1 MSFEAVMPHE
11 ATMSFGS
18 SVALTEGQRSLWLI
32 QAANP
37 ECAAYNIVLPVFV
50 DGSLDVRAVEHAVG
64 ELVDRHPVLTSR
76 ISYEE
81 GDLRYVRDEALAPV
95 VIDVDLF
102 SAGRDEA
109 LREFR
114 AYVNLEGKRP
124 FQLEDEAPFRVSLVH
139 GPDFDIV
146 VFWLHH
152 VIADGSSGHVILDG
166 FVRAY
171 ESVSTGRTG
180 TADVPD
186 RPDTAES
193 AAESGS
199 LDDWRAHLAG
209 APAETTYPRTRARG
223 ERFSFRGERL
233 SAELPGLVTRR
244 LHRFARDRRVT
255 PFTCLVTAVA
265 VVIGVASGQRD
276 LVLGATVSNRSVHG
290 GARGLAYEAALLPV
304 RVDLDVPSLG
314 GAVDRVASSLAR
326 SYRMASSSF
335 DSIVE
340 ALGVPTSP
348 GLNPVCQVV
357 CNSVTPPA
365 PFRVGG
371 QDAEVLYVHNGSAK
385 FDLTIDLWVGPGRAE
400 VVLEYCS
407 TLYTNAE
414 AEAILSEVVTF
425 LTEGVANPDT
435 VWDRSLA

>member
-1 MSFEAVMPHE
+1 MSHE
-11 ATMSFGS
+11 VAMSHDS

-50 DGSLDVRAVEHAVG
+50 DGSLDARAVEHAVE
-64 ELVDRHPVLTSR
+64 ELVQRHPVLTSH
-76 ISYEE
+76 ISYEQ
-81 GDLRYVRDEALAPV
+81 GDLRYVWDEGLAPV

-102 SAGRDEA
+102 SSGREEA
-109 LREFR
+109 MREFH

-152 VIADGSSGHVILDG
+152 VIADGSSGQVILDG

-171 ESVSTGRTG
+171 ESASTGRTV

-186 RPDTAES
+186 RLDAAES
-193 AAESGS
+193 AAESS
-199 LDDWRAHLAG
+199 LDDWRAYLAG
-209 APAETTYPRTRARG
+209 APAETTYPRTRSRG
-223 ERFSFRGERL
+223 ERFSFQGERL
-233 SAELPGLVTRR
+233 TAKLPGLVTRR

-265 VVIGVASGQRD
+265 VVVGVASGQQD

-290 GARGLAYEAALLPV
+290 GARGLAYEAALVPV
-304 RVDLDVPSLG
+304 RVEVDLPSLG
-314 GAVDRVASSLAR
+314 GAVDRVASSLAK
-326 SYRMASSSF
+326 SYGMASSSF

-348 GLNPVCQVV
+348 GFNPVCQVV
-357 CNSVTPPA
+357 CNSVTPPP
-365 PFRVGG
+365 PFRIGG

-385 FDLTIDLWVGPGRAE
+385 FDLTVDLWVGPGQAE

-407 TLYTNAE
+407 TLYTSAE

-425 LTEGVANPDT
+425 LTDGVANPDA
-435 VWDRSLA
+435 VWA